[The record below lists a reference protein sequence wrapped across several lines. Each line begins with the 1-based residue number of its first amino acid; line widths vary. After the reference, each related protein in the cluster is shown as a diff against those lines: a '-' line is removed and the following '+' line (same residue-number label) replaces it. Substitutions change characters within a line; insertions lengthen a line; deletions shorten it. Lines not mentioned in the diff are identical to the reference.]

1 MTVAAIL
8 AIAVTGF
15 ALAARRLAR
24 FSIGPALFFVALGM
38 VATIGWTGSIPEVDA
53 EFLLQVV
60 EITLAL
66 ILFTDASSID
76 IAALRREAGL
86 VARLLS
92 IGLLLSI
99 ALGTLVAGLLF
110 PDLPIGV
117 LLLIGAAVAPT
128 DAALGQP
135 VVTDLRVPSRI
146 RRLLNAESGLNDG
159 IATPFVVL
167 AIALI
172 SAEGTGHG
180 DWVTAALRQA
190 LVGTIAGIVLGLL
203 GGTLLI
209 VADRR
214 GWASEGSR
222 QLVVLALAMAAYF
235 SAIALGGNG
244 FIAAFVGGLAFGA
257 ASRHAEQGAEVFA
270 EAAGSMLS
278 ILVWIVAGAAF
289 VRFLSEAPDLRP
301 LAYAIVSLTVVRMLP
316 VALALVGTGLR
327 RDTVAFI
334 GWFGPRGLATI
345 VFAIL
350 GLEAMHDSSIPT
362 ELVGATFAWTVLLS
376 VVLHGLSAAP
386 LAAWYGRRIDRREP
400 GIPELADGPGDLEA
414 VATSAR

>member
-1 MTVAAIL
+1 VTLAAIIAL
-8 AIAVTGF
+8 AVTGF

-24 FSIGPALFFVALGM
+24 VSVGPALFFVVLGM
-38 VATIGWTGSIPEVDA
+38 AAAVGWSGSVPEIDA
-53 EFLLQVV
+53 EAVLQIV

-92 IGLLLSI
+92 VGLLLSI
-99 ALGTLVAGLLF
+99 VLGTLLAGLLF

-135 VVTDLRVPSRI
+135 VVADLRVPARI

-180 DWVTAALRQA
+180 DWITEALGQA
-190 LVGTIAGIVLGLL
+190 VLGTLTGIVLGLL
-203 GGTLLI
+203 GGTLLV

-214 GWASEGSR
+214 EWASDGSR

-235 SAIALGGNG
+235 GAIALGGNG

-257 ASRHAEQGAEVFA
+257 ASRHAEEGAEVFA
-270 EAAGSMLS
+270 EAAGSIMS
-278 ILVWIVAGAAF
+278 ILVWIAAGAAF
-289 VRFLSEAPDLRP
+289 VRFLTQAPDLRP
-301 LAYAIVSLTVVRMLP
+301 LIYAVVSLTIVRMLP
-316 VALALVGTGLR
+316 VAIALLGTGLR
-327 RDTVAFI
+327 RDTVAFV

-350 GLEAMHDSSIPT
+350 GLDAMHGSSIPI

-376 VVLHGLSAAP
+376 VILHGLTAAP
-386 LAAWYGRRIDRREP
+386 LAAWYGRRIDQGPP
-400 GIPELADGPGDLEA
+400 GIPELADGPGEPEA
-414 VATSAR
+414 ATTPA